1 MTSPRSSFIGALLE
15 SLAFGIGT
23 AVSLIV
29 WNRTG
34 LVGHLAIAGSMVIL
48 ALLALW
54 RAWGL
59 RAGEAAAPTSG
70 ARLAQSMLA
79 VTAIALLLSGVY
91 LNVAV

>member
-1 MTSPRSSFIGALLE
+1 MSSPRSSFIGALLE
-15 SLAFGIGT
+15 STAFGIGT

-34 LVGHLAIAGSMVIL
+34 LVGHLAIAGCMVIL

-59 RAGEAAAPTSG
+59 RAGEAAAPSP
-70 ARLAQSMLA
+70 AMRLVQAILA
-79 VTAIALLLSGVY
+79 VLAIALLLSGIY
-91 LNVAV
+91 LNVTV